1 MLFGEYVAG
10 KSDRGR
16 SSSGGELDDR
26 PVKRQCVMQDAK
38 TSKEEFFRVLEKGVL
53 DKDFI
58 RFSQNMLG
66 GEITPPVLFVRP
78 CYREL
83 LAQMLEIVDDPKK
96 YHAVV
101 VMGTPG
107 TGKTVCGLYA
117 THHLLNE
124 KNATVLYSLG
134 VDRAIGE
141 GNMYLMGP
149 ADSKV
154 LQAARTNGF
163 VLPEPMGKWVG
174 RVVFDEL
181 AGKRLVD
188 FLLNQKELYFVVD
201 PPKSGIN
208 VDALT
213 ACKKLVFSSPH
224 RLNANSLKNDSY
236 MRFMPVWTFEEL
248 QQAQDAGGLV
258 LSDEELDERFKI
270 FGGIARHVLDSDYER
285 PLEFFAQHIGS
296 LTADEGANVL
306 DPYSNNKDAASL
318 FVHIQTQSPFV
329 EATVSVSSERVRKYI
344 NLQVQLSKNR
354 KMSEWATGLSRAGFK
369 ASAGTILEQCWHS
382 ALALDQRPIPGC
394 TIRELGVDQSVMS
407 VTVPKFD
414 HLAQTFPDNNM
425 NGLAVLRENQYCLPL
440 TSNFETFDAFAGI
453 RAPFCCPDNIG
464 LCLVGFQMT
473 VDKAGHVL
481 KNAGGQRVK
490 AKFEELFR
498 GELGG
503 GKLDLGSMFVVFVT
517 TADVAAE
524 PAWRHKQ
531 KWVTKGNTET
541 RVMDQVRQFVLVLPD
556 KQFDQVNSCDQC

>member
-1 MLFGEYVAG
+1 VTQDVE
-10 KSDRGR
+10 
-16 SSSGGELDDR
+16 SSTE
-26 PVKRQCVMQDAK
+26 K
-38 TSKEEFFRVLEKGVL
+38 FFRVLDKGAL

-66 GEITPPVLFVRP
+66 DEFTSQVLFVRP
-78 CYREL
+78 CYTEL
-83 LAQMLEIVDDPKK
+83 LAQMLKIVDDPTKRN
-96 YHAVV
+96 AAV

-124 KNATVLYSLG
+124 KNATILYSHG
-134 VDRAIGE
+134 VDRASGT

-149 ADSKV
+149 AHSKV
-154 LQAARTNGF
+154 LQAARTKGF
-163 VLPEPMGKWVG
+163 VFPEPMGKWVG
-174 RVVFDEL
+174 RVIYNKEPGDEL
-181 AGKRLVD
+181 VR

-201 PPKSGIN
+201 PPKSGIK
-208 VDALT
+208 VEPLT

-224 RLNANSLKNDSY
+224 RLDENSLKNDSY
-236 MRFMPVWTFEEL
+236 MFFMPVWTLEEL
-248 QQAQDAGGLV
+248 VKARDASRLQVGNA
-258 LSDEELDERFKI
+258 ELDERFQI
-270 FGGIARHVLDSDYER
+270 FGGIARHVLDPDYSR
-285 PLEFFAQHIGS
+285 ALRFFEQNIGK
-296 LTADEGANVL
+296 LTAGQATDVL
-306 DPYSNNKDAASL
+306 DPYSKNKDAAGL
-318 FVHIQTQSPFV
+318 FVHIHTQYPFTAEYV
-329 EATVSVSSERVRKYI
+329 RVSTERVRKYI

-354 KMSEWATGLSRAGFK
+354 EMSQWATGLHQAGFK

-425 NGLAVLRENQYCLPL
+425 NGLAVLKENQYCLPL

-453 RAPFCCPDNIG
+453 RSPFCCPDKIG

-490 AKFEELFR
+490 TKFEKLFA
-498 GELGG
+498 GKLDG
-503 GKLDLGSMFVVFVT
+503 GKLDLGNMFVVFVT
-517 TADVAAE
+517 TADVAAA
-524 PAWRHKQ
+524 PAWKQKQ
-531 KWVTKGNTET
+531 KWVTGGNTDT
-541 RVMDQVRQFVLVLPD
+541 PVMDRVRQFVLVLPD
-556 KQFDQVNSCDQC
+556 NLTKWTK